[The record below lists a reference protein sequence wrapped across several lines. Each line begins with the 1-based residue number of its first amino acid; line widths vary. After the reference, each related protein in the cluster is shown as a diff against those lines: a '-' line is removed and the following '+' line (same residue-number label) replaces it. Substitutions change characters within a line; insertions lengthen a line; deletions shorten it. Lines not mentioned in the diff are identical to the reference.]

1 MRSVKHSASRFTI
14 GSLIV
19 SLVYG
24 PLLSSVASAQTPPTT
39 PTTPPSQTTTT
50 QFEYDAKGNITK
62 RTDARGKVT
71 TQTYDTLNRPV
82 VQVQPSSST
91 GGASP
96 TIQLTYD
103 GLDQLQTVTDPR
115 SLVTS
120 YTTTGLGDQT
130 GLVSP
135 DTGPA
140 AMTFDAAGNLKTRK
154 DARNKTVTY
163 SYDALNRL
171 TLIDYPTGVDTAMVY
186 DGGTTGAANT
196 KGRLTKV
203 TDESGTTA
211 YTYDGFGRVLSKNQ
225 TVGTVTSTGTA
236 AKVQTIAYTWGT
248 VGTATG
254 KIASITYPSG
264 NRINVSYNAN
274 GQVSALSLNPTNT
287 NGTGTNTAA
296 ASTVNLLTAIA
307 YTPFNT
313 VQAWQ
318 WGNHTSAIPS
328 TVTRTYDLDGRLT
341 SYPLGHRAQS
351 GLVRTVQWDEANR
364 ITGYTHTSYTA
375 AVGTT
380 PASTP
385 NQPSFAHSFGY
396 DDLNRVTSWTQNTAT
411 QSFGY
416 DVTGNRTQLGV
427 GASTFAYATSA
438 TSNRLTSTAGP
449 LPAKTNAFD
458 AAGNLTSNGTATFT
472 YSDRGRMASS
482 KVGANTV
489 TYLYNAMEQRTKK
502 TGPAAVVPT
511 GTNYYA
517 YDEQGMLIGEYD
529 ANNKV
534 ISETVYLGSTPVAL
548 LKQTTTGSG
557 TTTAVATTVHY
568 IYADQIDTPRVITR
582 ASDNKM
588 VWRWDQADPFGMA
601 AANENP
607 QALGVFNSNQRFPGQ
622 LYDKETNLH
631 YNWHRDYD
639 PQVGRYV
646 QSDLIGLQGG
656 INTFA
661 YVGGDPLVKFDINGL
676 LIMTT
681 INGVRTGGTLAE
693 AVNDGIPGTV
703 AAGIAVAVIVVPVAS
718 YSLKFCPAPAR
729 QELTEFIFAVILASG
744 AGNGGSPDIDKGNGG
759 KPSRN
764 SPRDGFDRNGGGK
777 PSSSL
782 SPTRRRTFPI
792 P

>member
-1 MRSVKHSASRFTI
+1 MSKYCPSKCSFVQTVATA
-14 GSLIV
+14 LIC
-19 SLVYG
+19 G
-24 PLLSSVASAQTPPTT
+24 PILTFQANAQSTPP
-39 PTTPPSQTTTT
+39 QTTTT
-50 QFEYDAKGNITK
+50 QFEYDAQGNVTK
-62 RTDARGKVT
+62 RTDARGKVS
-71 TQTYDTLNRPV
+71 TQTYDTLNRPI
-82 VQVQPSSST
+82 VQVQPPSAV
-91 GGASP
+91 GGVSP
-96 TIQLTYD
+96 TIQMTYD
-103 GLDQLQTVTDPR
+103 GLDQLLSVTDPR

-120 YTTTGLGDQT
+120 YSLTGLGDQT

-135 DTGPA
+135 DTGTA

-163 SYDALNRL
+163 TYDALNRL
-171 TLIDYPTGVDTAMVY
+171 TRIDYPVGVDTALEY
-186 DGGTTGAANT
+186 DGGTSGAANT

-211 YTYDGFGRVLSKNQ
+211 YTYDGFGRVLSKTQ
-225 TVGTVTSTGTA
+225 TVGTGTA
-236 AKVQTIAYTWGT
+236 AKVRTISYTWGT

-264 NRINVSYNAN
+264 NRINIGYNAN
-274 GQVSALSLNPTNT
+274 GQISTLSVNPTNT

-296 ASTVNLLTAIA
+296 ASTMNLLSGIS

-318 WGNHTSAIPS
+318 WGNHTAAVPS

-341 SYPLGHRAQS
+341 SYPLGHAAQG

-364 ITGYTHTSYTA
+364 ITGYTHVS
-375 AVGTT
+375 VNPTT
-380 PASTP
+380 NVTT

-416 DVTGNRTQLGV
+416 DLTGNRTQLGV
-427 GASTFAYATSA
+427 GATTFAYATSA
-438 TSNRLTSTAGP
+438 TSNRLTSTTGP
-449 LPAKTNAFD
+449 LPAKTNTFD
-458 AAGNLTSNGTATFT
+458 AAGNLTGNGTATFT

-502 TGPAAVVPT
+502 TGPTAIVAT
-511 GTNYYA
+511 GANYYVH
-517 YDEQGMLIGEYD
+517 DEQGMLIGEYD

-557 TTTAVATTVHY
+557 TTTAVTTAIHY

-639 PQVGRYV
+639 PQLGRYI
-646 QSDLIGLQGG
+646 QSDPIGLSGG

-661 YVGGDPLVKFDINGL
+661 YVGGQPNRLVDPSGQFAVVLPFIPVI
-676 LIMTT
+676 IT
-681 INGVRTGGTLAE
+681 GV
-693 AVNDGIPGTV
+693 D
-703 AAGIAVAVIVVPVAS
+703 IVV
-718 YSLKFCPAPAR
+718 
-729 QELTEFIFAVILASG
+729 G
-744 AGNGGSPDIDKGNGG
+744 AGLAVLGY
-759 KPSRN
+759 
-764 SPRDGFDRNGGGK
+764 GFDRMFNRPKNPPDVGPPGGFVQGPNRGRQYCPDGTPETDFDK
-777 PSSSL
+777 PHQGADYPHVHDWPAGVRDDHGGRRY
-782 SPTRRRTFPI
+782 SPWPKR
-792 P
+792 